1 LLNTFLS
8 KITLYAASLDSNY
21 TACRK
26 NLIMVISSSH
36 NYSKS
41 DFDIVNINT
50 ANKIN
55 VKRFTQNGQIQI
67 YQSSYRGSYPSI
79 IRDSLRNAALGR
91 KVLLIQFM
99 KGGVKQ
105 GVDNAVKLCGN
116 LTWVRSSHSYD
127 EYNQEEIENNK
138 NLKQSIHESTLELWD
153 FCKKE
158 LVSGQNDQIILDE
171 IFLAIEMKIIDKDE
185 LISTLENR
193 FISGDVI
200 LTGTYIPK
208 DLFLM
213 ANQITELRS

>member
-1 LLNTFLS
+1 
-8 KITLYAASLDSNY
+8 
-21 TACRK
+21 
-26 NLIMVISSSH
+26 MVISSSH
-36 NYSKS
+36 IYSKG
-41 DFDIVNINT
+41 NIDLVKTNP

-55 VKRFTQNGQIQI
+55 VKNFSQNGQIQI
-67 YQSSYRGSYPSI
+67 YQSSYRGSYTSI

-105 GVDNAVKLCGN
+105 GVDHAVKLCGN

-127 EYNQEEIENNK
+127 QYNSEAIENNK
-138 NLKQSIHESTLELWD
+138 TLKKSIYESTIELWN
-153 FCKKE
+153 FCKRE
-158 LVSGQNDQIILDE
+158 LQSGENDQIILDE
-171 IFLAIEMKIIDKDE
+171 IFLAIDMKIIDKDD

-200 LTGTYIPK
+200 LTGTDIPK
-208 DLFLM
+208 DLLLM

>member
-1 LLNTFLS
+1 
-8 KITLYAASLDSNY
+8 
-21 TACRK
+21 
-26 NLIMVISSSH
+26 MVISSSH
-36 NYSKS
+36 IYSKRNL
-41 DFDIVNINT
+41 DVVKTNP

-55 VKRFTQNGQIQI
+55 VKNFSQNGQIQI
-67 YQSSYRGSYPSI
+67 YQSSYRGSYTSV

-105 GVDNAVKLCGN
+105 GVDHAVKLCGN

-127 EYNQEEIENNK
+127 QYNSEAIENNK
-138 NLKQSIHESTLELWD
+138 TLKKSIYESTIELWN
-153 FCKKE
+153 FCKRE
-158 LVSGQNDQIILDE
+158 LQSGENDQIILDE
-171 IFLAIEMKIIDKDE
+171 IFLAIDMKIINKDD

-200 LTGTYIPK
+200 LTGRGIPK
-208 DLFLM
+208 ELLLM

>member
-1 LLNTFLS
+1 MS
-8 KITLYAASLDSNY
+8 IDSNY
-21 TACRK
+21 TLCRK

-36 NYSKS
+36 NYSQS
-41 DFDIVNINT
+41 NFDVVNINT

-55 VKRFTQNGQIQI
+55 LKRFTQNGQIQI

-105 GVDNAVKLCGN
+105 GVDNPVRLCGN
-116 LTWVRSSHSYD
+116 LTWIRSSHSFD
-127 EYNQEEIENNK
+127 QYNSEATENNK
-138 NLKQSIHESTLELWD
+138 NLKESIHESTVELWN

-158 LVSGQNDQIILDE
+158 LQSGNNDQIILDE
-171 IFLAIEMKIIDKDE
+171 IFLAIEMKIIDKDD

-200 LTGTYIPK
+200 LTGTDIPK
-208 DLFLM
+208 DLLLM

>member
-1 LLNTFLS
+1 
-8 KITLYAASLDSNY
+8 
-21 TACRK
+21 
-26 NLIMVISSSH
+26 MVTSSSH
-36 NYSKS
+36 IYSKGNL
-41 DFDIVNINT
+41 DYVNINT

-67 YQSSYRGSYPSI
+67 YQSLYRGSYPSI

-105 GVDNAVKLCGN
+105 GVNNAVKLCGN
-116 LTWVRSSHSYD
+116 LTWVRSSHSFD
-127 EYNQEEIENNK
+127 QYNSEEITNNN
-138 NLKQSIHESTLELWD
+138 NLKKSIHESTLELWN

-158 LVSGQNDQIILDE
+158 LQSGENDQIILDE
-171 IFLAIEMKIIDKDE
+171 IFLAIEMKIIEKDD

-200 LTGTYIPK
+200 LTGTDIPK
-208 DLFLM
+208 DLLLM